1 MKATLL
7 TVALALLLALL
18 AACDGGPPA
27 TPAPVV
33 EPTPT
38 WEAASDLPEEY
49 TTEQVPGEV
58 TLSREEG
65 QSLFS
70 VRLVGRE
77 GSASPD
83 FVGNPL
89 KYINFLVELR
99 NNTRHDIGKASGTIL
114 FNDSSG
120 MFLDG
125 DRVEQVP
132 AVKAGEAVTI
142 THAFIDTETVKV
154 RATLRE
160 ITLNTLRVKFQP
172 YFITFQNG
180 TGQEI
185 LYEQ

>member
-7 TVALALLLALL
+7 IVGVVLLALS
-18 AACDGGPPA
+18 AACDSGPPA

-49 TTEQVPGEV
+49 TSEQVPGEV

-65 QSLFS
+65 QLLFS
-70 VRLVGRE
+70 VRLVGR
-77 GSASPD
+77 GSRASSD
-83 FVGNPL
+83 FQGTRPN
-89 KYINFLVELR
+89 YINFLVQLR
-99 NNTRHDIGKASGTIL
+99 NNTKHDITKASGTIL

-132 AVKAGEAVTI
+132 PVKAGEAVTI
-142 THAFIDTETVKV
+142 THSFLDTESVQV

-160 ITLNTLRVKFQP
+160 IPLNDLRVKFQP
-172 YFITFQNG
+172 YFITFQDG

>member
-7 TVALALLLALL
+7 TVGLVLLLALL
-18 AACDGGPPA
+18 AACDSGTPM

-38 WEAASDLPEEY
+38 WEEATDLPEDY
-49 TTEQVPGEV
+49 TSEQVPGEV
-58 TLSREEG
+58 RLSREEG
-65 QSLFS
+65 QALFS

-77 GSASPD
+77 GSTSAD
-83 FVGNPL
+83 FQGNPL
-89 KYINFLVELR
+89 KSIHFLVELR
-99 NNTRHDIGKASGTIL
+99 NNTRHDISKASGTIL

-125 DRVEQVP
+125 DRVEQLP
-132 AVKAGEAVTI
+132 PVKAGEAVTI
-142 THAFIDTETVKV
+142 THAFLDTETVPV

-160 ITLNTLRVKFQP
+160 TPLNTLRVKFQP
-172 YFITFQNG
+172 YFITFQDG

-185 LYEQ
+185 IYEQ